1 MDRTAQGPSGVIIII
16 MSYYVLGPSLT
27 FTPISI
33 NSNQEIEK
41 INFATSDSEK
51 RLKNWVERESGLGM
65 IQGLTV
71 NSTYNGYST

>member
-1 MDRTAQGPSGVIIII
+1 VDAVCSEYP
-16 MSYYVLGPSLT
+16 
-27 FTPISI
+27 
-33 NSNQEIEK
+33 SNQEIEK

-71 NSTYNGYST
+71 NSTYTMATEPDFGPADKSYSDSSM